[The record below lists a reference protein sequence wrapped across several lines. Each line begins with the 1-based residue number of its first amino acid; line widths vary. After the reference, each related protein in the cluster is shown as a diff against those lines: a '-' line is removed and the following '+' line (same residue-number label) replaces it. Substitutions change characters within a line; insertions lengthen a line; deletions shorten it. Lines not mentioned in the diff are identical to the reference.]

1 MRMFHF
7 SSMESRSIRE
17 WQMVSMKCEGDSA
30 ELYKVEY
37 VYEDENGQE
46 YTTEQMQEEDAMD
59 QQAPPP
65 DEIQEVMIVERPL
78 DELTVNGRLTSLAH
92 ETNAERDPD
101 CKRKDSHHCWGI
113 QQSLKLI
120 ESMRDFKEEMANT
133 TNRREVWQ
141 KIHKD
146 VNNKGL
152 IVSVQECQNKWK
164 NLIRSYKEC
173 SKMKNK
179 DNMRFRYYKEM
190 CDYFGGEAVP
200 HVDHDYNKTK
210 LTLRPL
216 LSKDSPT
223 VTFPPICFT
232 DRQFMEYTNMKREEY
247 AARQKR
253 HEEEILLRK
262 QELEVQ
268 KKKLEVMKKAAMAN
282 LQGTKSVNFGKRARA
297 NSSSDNPS
305 VKRKPSENMQ
315 VIQHQPN
322 LEIFTNLTF

>member
-1 MRMFHF
+1 
-7 SSMESRSIRE
+7 
-17 WQMVSMKCEGDSA
+17 
-30 ELYKVEY
+30 
-37 VYEDENGQE
+37 
-46 YTTEQMQEEDAMD
+46 
-59 QQAPPP
+59 
-65 DEIQEVMIVERPL
+65 
-78 DELTVNGRLTSLAH
+78 
-92 ETNAERDPD
+92 
-101 CKRKDSHHCWGI
+101 
-113 QQSLKLI
+113 
-120 ESMRDFKEEMANT
+120 
-133 TNRREVWQ
+133 
-141 KIHKD
+141 
-146 VNNKGL
+146 
-152 IVSVQECQNKWK
+152 
-164 NLIRSYKEC
+164 
-173 SKMKNK
+173 MKNK

-216 LSKDSPT
+216 LSSEGLAKGSPT

-253 HEEEILLRK
+253 HEEEMLLRK

-297 NSSSDNPS
+297 NSNSDNPS
-305 VKRKPSENMQ
+305 VKRKASENIQ